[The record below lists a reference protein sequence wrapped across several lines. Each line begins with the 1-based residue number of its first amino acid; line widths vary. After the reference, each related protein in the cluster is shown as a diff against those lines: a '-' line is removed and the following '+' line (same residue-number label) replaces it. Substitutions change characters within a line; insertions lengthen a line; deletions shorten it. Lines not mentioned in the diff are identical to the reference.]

1 MPKKSQINESND
13 IGYEPIKEVDNVQ
26 ISDVGGRWG
35 RIQGCKKCING
46 LDTTFFL
53 DKCYLKNNP
62 KPHTCYTCK
71 YYKLSMLSPLSVKNA
86 NNTQV
91 LQVSLL

>member
-1 MPKKSQINESND
+1 MALTQP
-13 IGYEPIKEVDNVQ
+13 
-26 ISDVGGRWG
+26 
-35 RIQGCKKCING
+35 
-46 LDTTFFL
+46 FFL

-91 LQVSLL
+91 LQVSLLWSDTWYRQKTSLECVNAIQIE